1 MELSDRSIMDADN
14 TDIALLTAEAHAKL
28 ARGELVHDHVA
39 LQLERR
45 LLRADLAEARAELDR
60 LIYAASHDLRAP
72 LRGIAHLSAWIE
84 EDLDGL
90 ADAGDRTA
98 ISANFGLLL
107 RRVRRLELLVEGL
120 LEYSRAGRGRYDT
133 APETADDAA
142 APAAPAALA
151 REFLGAPGHHLSP
164 EVAERVE
171 LITGPGGDEPLSEPT
186 ALRVIITHLVANA
199 ARHGRDGPIRVTV
212 SSRDLGDDAH
222 VEVTVADDG
231 RGIDARYHRR
241 IFDLFQTLESR
252 DHTEGA
258 GIGLAVVERLVTR
271 LGGTISLE
279 SAPGEGAAF
288 SFTWP
293 STPHTAH

>member
-1 MELSDRSIMDADN
+1 M
-14 TDIALLTAEAHAKL
+14 
-28 ARGELVHDHVA
+28 
-39 LQLERR
+39 
-45 LLRADLAEARAELDR
+45 
-60 LIYAASHDLRAP
+60 
-72 LRGIAHLSAWIE
+72 
-84 EDLDGL
+84 
-90 ADAGDRTA
+90 
-98 ISANFGLLL
+98 
-107 RRVRRLELLVEGL
+107 
-120 LEYSRAGRGRYDT
+120 
-133 APETADDAA
+133 
-142 APAAPAALA
+142 
-151 REFLGAPGHHLSP
+151 
-164 EVAERVE
+164 
-171 LITGPGGDEPLSEPT
+171 
-186 ALRVIITHLVANA
+186 ANA